1 MLHRSMRGEK
11 TVVAVLDDES
21 NMRLALKR
29 LLSTHGFAI
38 ELFESGEQFLLSAQR
53 DCPDCLLLDLHMPQT
68 TGFDVLG
75 SMSSLRIST
84 PTIVITGHDE
94 PGNAERAQELGAAGY
109 LLKPID
115 ESQLMD
121 AIHRA
126 CPSSGHIS

>member
-1 MLHRSMRGEK
+1 MRQGK

-29 LLSTHGFAI
+29 LLNANGFAV
-38 ELFESGEQFLLSAQR
+38 EVFETGEAFLDAAQKES
-53 DCPDCLLLDLHMPQT
+53 PDCLLLDLHMPRT

-75 SMSSLRIST
+75 SLDFLQIPT
-84 PTIVITGHDE
+84 PAIIITGHDE
-94 PGNAERAQELGAAGY
+94 PGNAERAHQLGAADY

-115 ESQLMD
+115 ESLLMD

-126 CPSSGHIS
+126 CPKP